1 MTFDELMN
9 AYHISEYSGNRAVYN
24 ALLQQLKNGRVTP
37 VIGAGL
43 SVWAGYPLWG
53 GLLKN
58 LAKGTTVE
66 KDIADLLSN
75 NEFEKAAQALSKLY
89 RKNNFLRILADEFSP
104 DKIDEAKRPDFQKLL
119 PKLFRGPFATT
130 NYDVCLERLL
140 NAAFTVDP
148 KDTFNEAT
156 INHHIQNH
164 QRFLIKLHGTVSD
177 RSHMII
183 TEESYNGAY
192 GDNPEKP
199 NRDLPLPKTL
209 ETVFKASPPLFLG
222 CSLGADRTCAVFKD
236 CIGATGYALVEK
248 PETDEEFDKA
258 NDRFDEMNLRV
269 IWYPHGKHEAVEALI
284 NQLARDMGLTEP
296 PKNPARRAAEENS
309 YDVSKSFIGRDKVV
323 KELAE
328 KLMKPETNVLLVH
341 GVSGIGKTEI
351 CKAVYQKIK
360 EKNPGFSMPFVDIT
374 GASGLPDFWESLAEG
389 LNIPTKDLD
398 SDKVYKLIEA
408 KVEKESYML
417 YLDNFEDILN
427 ALDGEEQNNL
437 IHSLFELT
445 EKRKLKLLI
454 SSQDTISLGD
464 RVEKVEV
471 SPLDGEVDVEALPWD
486 ELMKLDQT
494 KLFVKKIGRTPD
506 EDERNSFRKLI
517 FELSGHPLS
526 IIVTA
531 LYGRKCGSIN
541 ELERV
546 WLEVEQIIPGDR
558 KDAHRSLR
566 LAIELTWRKIR
577 KNSAAVFRWALHSLS
592 VIPLDSE
599 IFDEINSVL
608 KEPFSFKEWVEG
620 GILLRR
626 YGLTEKTSDN
636 KERMLLS
643 LKKLFPQLGN
653 EAKNALYTALTAW
666 IIVCGGILKKGDD
679 GEQTDYLKNHDRA
692 LAFLP
697 QCFHLAEQCLE
708 EDETEQLNSLLY
720 YAYNYYKYDV
730 VRSIPLLE
738 KLIEKT
744 PDSFPLR
751 CYFYEYLGDLL
762 RITGKPDKATDAYD
776 EAEKLFRAVHDDL
789 GLANVLQSR
798 GDLLRLTDKPDK
810 ATDAYDEAEKLFRA
824 VHNDLGLANVL
835 QCKGDLKHLQGD
847 LEGAEK
853 MYEQALPLY
862 EQVRAS
868 MGKCYTLAKLQL
880 CKKVLGDEEGR
891 KECLAEL
898 KKLLPK
904 QLQIVQR
911 YAEDLIDR
919 ADSL

>member
-140 NAAFTVDP
+140 KAAFTVDP
-148 KDTFNEAT
+148 NDTFNEAA

-464 RVEKVEV
+464 RVEEVEV

-517 FELSGHPLS
+517 LELSGHPLS
-526 IIVTA
+526 II
-531 LYGRKCGSIN
+531 SIN

-751 CYFYEYLGDLL
+751 CYFYKYLGDLL

-789 GLANVLQSR
+789 GLANVLQ
-798 GDLLRLTDKPDK
+798 
-810 ATDAYDEAEKLFRA
+810 
-824 VHNDLGLANVL
+824 
-835 QCKGDLKHLQGD
+835 CKGDLKHLQGD

-862 EQVRAS
+862 EQVRDS

-880 CKKVLGDEEGR
+880 CKKVLGDEKGR

>member
-140 NAAFTVDP
+140 KAAFTVDP
-148 KDTFNEAT
+148 NDTFNEAA

-328 KLMKPETNVLLVH
+328 KLMKPEM
-341 GVSGIGKTEI
+341 
-351 CKAVYQKIK
+351 YQKIK

-464 RVEKVEV
+464 RVEEVEV

-751 CYFYEYLGDLL
+751 CYFYKYLGDLL
-762 RITGKPDKATDAYD
+762 IRTGKPDKATDAYD

-798 GDLLRLTDKPDK
+798 GDLLRITGKPDE
-810 ATDAYDEAEKLFRA
+810 ATDAYDEAEKLYKA
-824 VHNDLGLANVL
+824 VHDDLGLANVL

-862 EQVRAS
+862 EQVRDS

-880 CKKVLGDEEGR
+880 CKKVLGDEKGR

-904 QLQIVQR
+904 QPQIVQR

>member
-140 NAAFTVDP
+140 KAAFTVDP
-148 KDTFNEAT
+148 NDTFNEAA

-464 RVEKVEV
+464 RVEEVEV

-517 FELSGHPLS
+517 

-789 GLANVLQSR
+789 GLANVLKSR
-798 GDLLRLTDKPDK
+798 GDLLIRTGKPDK

-824 VHNDLGLANVL
+824 VHDDLGLANVL
-835 QCKGDLKHLQGD
+835 RCKGDLKHLQGD

-868 MGKCYTLAKLQL
+868 MGKCNTLAKLQL

-904 QLQIVQR
+904 QPQIVQR